1 MYKIKNWDKFQHY
14 KPKNA
19 KHQQKMT
26 WYKMYGADILND
38 PAYMKLT
45 ITEKLFLREAW
56 DLASQFDGELP
67 DLETCA
73 FRLRQTEQELRKIY
87 GSLNKKGFLYT
98 GSSNSIDEVYTPSIT
113 IKASAEVIKKHSA
126 LFEEWWISLPDNRK
140 NNKKG
145 CEKKWGSKKLDDIG
159 KNIIGWT
166 NTMKSTKEWK
176 EGFNPAP
183 ETILNQE
190 RWNDATNKT
199 TELKGVL

>member
-38 PAYMKLT
+38 PSYMKMS
-45 ITEKLFLREAW
+45 INEKLFLREAW

-73 FRLRQTEQELRKIY
+73 FRLRQTEQELKKVY
-87 GSLNKKGFLYT
+87 NSLNAKGFLYT
-98 GSSNSIDEVYTPSIT
+98 DSIDGIEEVYTPTIT
-113 IKASAEVIKKHSA
+113 ITAKAEIIKKKSEH
-126 LFEEWWISLPDNRK
+126 FDNWWTALPDNRK

-145 CEKKWGSKKLDDIG
+145 CEKKWMDKKLDSIG
-159 KNIIGWT
+159 KDIIKWT
-166 NTMKSTKEWK
+166 NSMRSTREWK

-190 RWNDATNKT
+190 RWNDKDNKS
-199 TELKGVL
+199 TELRGVL

>member
-38 PAYMKLT
+38 HIYMKLS

-56 DLASQFDGELP
+56 DLASQFDGTLP
-67 DLETCA
+67 DLENCA
-73 FRLRQTEQELRKIY
+73 FRLRQSENDLKKAY
-87 GSLNKKGFLYT
+87 DNLCAKGFLLC
-98 GSSNSIDEVYTPSIT
+98 SNGIDKVYTPN
-113 IKASAEVIKKHSA
+113 IKIRVKADVIKQKSEH
-126 LFEEWWISLPDNRK
+126 FEKWWDCLPDSRK

-145 CEKKWGSKKLDDIG
+145 CEEKWSSKKLDKIS
-159 KNIIGWT
+159 KNIIDWT
-166 NTMKSTKEWK
+166 NSMKSTKEWK
-176 EGFNPAP
+176 EGYNPSP
-183 ETILNQE
+183 QTILNQE
-190 RWNDATNKT
+190 RWNDKGNKS

>member
-38 PAYMKLT
+38 HVYMKLST
-45 ITEKLFLREAW
+45 TEKLFLREAW
-56 DLASQFDGELP
+56 DLASQFDGTLP
-67 DLETCA
+67 DIENCA
-73 FRLRQTEQELRKIY
+73 FRLRQSENDLKKAY
-87 GSLNKKGFLYT
+87 DNLSAKGFLL
-98 GSSNSIDEVYTPSIT
+98 SSDGIEKVYTPTIT
-113 IKASAEVIKKHSA
+113 IQASAEVIKNPSK
-126 LFEEWWISLPDNRK
+126 LFEEWWDSLPDKRK

-145 CEKKWGSKKLDDIG
+145 CEKLWSSKKLDDIG
-159 KNIIGWT
+159 KEIISWT

-176 EGFNPAP
+176 EGFNPSP
-183 ETILNQE
+183 PTILNQE
-190 RWNDATNKT
+190 RWNDTTNKT

>member
-87 GSLNKKGFLYT
+87 VSLNKKGGLLC
-98 GSSNSIDEVYTPSIT
+98 P
-113 IKASAEVIKKHSA
+113 KKEKIIRRA
-126 LFEEWWISLPDNRK
+126 VK
-140 NNKKG
+140 NYG
-145 CEKKWGSKKLDDIG
+145 LV
-159 KNIIGWT
+159 KNQMT
-166 NTMKSTKEWK
+166 LVKR
-176 EGFNPAP
+176 
-183 ETILNQE
+183 L
-190 RWNDATNKT
+190 
-199 TELKGVL
+199 